1 MKRYGYLFE
10 QLYDFGHLY
19 RAYRKALKGSGKT
32 AETARFTFHLER
44 ELLQLQEELASGR
57 YQPACYRFFYIYEPK
72 KRKISVAPFR
82 DRVVHHAVV
91 AILEPIFDPTFI
103 VDSYATR
110 KGKGTHLAIKRAQD
124 FLRKNRWYYKA
135 DIEKYFERIDQS
147 VLLSLIEK
155 KIKDAK
161 FMSVVEKIIRN
172 GGENG
177 KGLPIGNLTS
187 QFFANVY
194 LNPFDHWI
202 KEELKIKHYLRYM
215 DDFVLFDPSRDRL
228 KQIRSEIRN
237 WLADHLG
244 LNLKEK
250 ACFLNQR
257 VHGLGFLGTRIFPG
271 IIRIQS
277 ANRHRLK
284 RRLKRKA
291 EAFRNGV
298 IEEEE
303 YTMMLNSY
311 FSYLNHFDSLP
322 LRRFLI
328 EAIGPSA

>member
-1 MKRYGYLFE
+1 MKRYGHLFE
-10 QLYDFGHLY
+10 QLCDFGHIY

-44 ELLQLQEELASGR
+44 ELLQLQEELASGS
-57 YQPACYRFFYIYEPK
+57 YQPAAYRYFYIYEPK

-103 VDSYATR
+103 FDSYATR
-110 KGKGTHLAIKRAQD
+110 KNKGTHLAIKRAQG
-124 FLRKNRWYYKA
+124 FLQQDRWYYKA
-135 DIEKYFERIDQS
+135 DIEKYFERIDQAI
-147 VLLSLIEK
+147 LLSLIAK
-155 KIKDAK
+155 KIKDMR
-161 FMSVVEKIIRN
+161 FMSVVTRIIHN

-202 KEELKIKHYLRYM
+202 KEELRIKHYLRYM

-244 LNLKEK
+244 LTLKEK

-271 IIRIQS
+271 MIRLQS
-277 ANRHRLK
+277 ANRHRLR
-284 RRLKRKA
+284 RRLVRKT
-291 EAFRNGV
+291 EAFNSGAM
-298 IEEEE
+298 EEEE
-303 YTMMLNSY
+303 YTMILNSY
-311 FSYLNHFDSLP
+311 FSYLDHFDSLP
-322 LRRFLI
+322 LRRSLI
-328 EAIGPSA
+328 EAIGPPA